1 MAHLPETKKNWKI
14 YADRKWDFIY
24 RNELDKLVFD
34 MIGLMANQKTLKDK
48 TLKIA
53 SDPKYD
59 GYQRGLASMV
69 YKFFDKKFS
78 GNGVA
83 TEPNYYLANELNRQ
97 IIRKFKKRKVYSSF
111 RENIWDGWFS
121 WYAITEHIQERNQV
135 FIVCNW
141 SF

>member
-1 MAHLPETKKNWKI
+1 MWPIYQKQKKNWKI

-53 SDPKYD
+53 SDPKYN

-83 TEPNYYLANELNRQ
+83 TEPN
-97 IIRKFKKRKVYSSF
+97 
-111 RENIWDGWFS
+111 
-121 WYAITEHIQERNQV
+121 H
-135 FIVCNW
+135 
-141 SF
+141 